1 MELQNKVILM
11 NYYRRL
17 VIFVVLLKNTMEKI
31 FNDTKVAFSLKSDT
45 ELDRAYF
52 LFKLIDSQPLVRI
65 GTAVTNFA
73 IKAHLPVE
81 GLIRATVF
89 DHFCG
94 GVNENDCLSVV
105 DKMYTKGVSSVL
117 DYSVE
122 GKEEEEQ
129 FDAALEMTLKT
140 IEFAK
145 EKQAIPF
152 AVFKPTGFGRMDLY
166 IKIGEKQT
174 LTATEQNEWDKV
186 VNRFDIVCKEAHQK
200 NVALLID
207 AEESWMQDA
216 ADDLVTDMMRKY
228 NKEKAIVFNTLQMYR
243 WDRLDYL
250 EKLQETAKAEGFFIG
265 MKLVRGAYMEKE
277 NAHAEEKGVPSPICV
292 SKEATDINYDASV
305 HYMIEHLST
314 MAIFAG
320 THNEESS
327 YRLMQLMQEKNI
339 SKNDPRIWF
348 GQLYGMSDNISY
360 NLANAGYN
368 VAKYLP
374 FGPVRDVMPYLIR
387 RAEENTSV
395 AGQTSR
401 ELTLIKTERDRR
413 KGK

>member
-1 MELQNKVILM
+1 M
-11 NYYRRL
+11 
-17 VIFVVLLKNTMEKI
+17 KNLFDNTQI
-31 FNDTKVAFSLKSDT
+31 AFSLKSDT
-45 ELDRAYF
+45 ELERAYF
-52 LFKLIDSQPLVRI
+52 LFKLIANEPLVRI

-73 IKAHLPVE
+73 IKASLPVE

-94 GVNENDCLSVV
+94 GVNEDDSLKVV
-105 DKMYTKGVSSVL
+105 DKLFTKGVSSVL

-129 FDAALEMTLKT
+129 FDAVLEKTLKL
-140 IEFAK
+140 IDFAK
-145 EKQAIPF
+145 EKKSIPF
-152 AVFKPTGFGRMDLY
+152 AVFKPSGFGRINLY
-166 IKIGEKQT
+166 EEVSLGKKLTQAETEEWNRVVARFEK
-174 LTATEQNEWDKV
+174 
-186 VNRFDIVCKEAHQK
+186 VCKASYDSD
-200 NVALLID
+200 VALLID

-216 ADDLVTDMMRKY
+216 VDNLVEEMMVKY
-228 NKEKAIVFNTLQMYR
+228 NKSKPIVFNTLQMYR

-250 EKLQETAKAEGFFIG
+250 KTLHEKAKNEGFFIG

-277 NAHAEEKGVPSPICV
+277 NERAIEKGYPTPICA
-292 SKEATDINYDASV
+292 SKEATDENYDAAV
-305 HYMIEHLST
+305 KYMVGHIDT
-314 MAIFAG
+314 MSIFEG
-320 THNEESS
+320 THNEAST
-327 YRLMQLMQEKNI
+327 YFLMNLMEEKGIKSTEN
-339 SKNDPRIWF
+339 KIWF

-360 NLANAGYN
+360 NLADSGYN

-374 FGPVRDVMPYLIR
+374 FGPVKDVMPYLIR

-401 ELTLIKTERDRR
+401 ELAMIKAERNRR

>member
-1 MELQNKVILM
+1 MD
-11 NYYRRL
+11 
-17 VIFVVLLKNTMEKI
+17 KI
-31 FNDTKVAFSLKSDT
+31 FNNTEVAFSLKSDT

-52 LFKLIDSQPLVRI
+52 LFKMIANEPLVRI

-73 IKAHLPVE
+73 LKAHLPVD

-94 GVNENDCLSVV
+94 GVNEIDCLSVV

-122 GKEEEEQ
+122 GKEEETQ

-140 IEFAK
+140 VEFAK
-145 EKQAIPF
+145 ERQAIPF
-152 AVFKPTGFGRMDLY
+152 AVFKPTGLGRLDLY
-166 IKIGEKQT
+166 TKVGEKQP
-174 LTATEQNEWDKV
+174 LSAEEQAEWDKV
-186 VNRFDIVCKEAHQK
+186 KERFEIICKTAHSK
-200 NVALLID
+200 DVALLID

-216 ADDLVTDMMRKY
+216 ADDLVEDMMRKY
-228 NKEKAIVFNTLQMYR
+228 NKEKVIVFNTLQMYR
-243 WDRLDYL
+243 WDRMDYL
-250 EKLQETAKAEGFFIG
+250 KALHERAKADGFYIG

-277 NAHAEEKGVPSPICV
+277 HKRAEENGYPTPICA
-292 SKEATDINYDASV
+292 SKQATDDNYNVAVD
-305 HYMIEHLST
+305 YMMKHIDK

-327 YRLMQLMQEKNI
+327 YKLMEMLKANNI
-339 SKNDPRIWF
+339 EIKDQRIWF

-360 NLANAGYN
+360 NLASHGYN

-401 ELTLIKTERDRR
+401 ELNLLKAERDRR
-413 KGK
+413 KSK

>member
-1 MELQNKVILM
+1 MD
-11 NYYRRL
+11 
-17 VIFVVLLKNTMEKI
+17 KI
-31 FNDTKVAFSLKSDT
+31 FTNTEIAFALKSDSAL
-45 ELDRAYF
+45 ERAYF
-52 LFKLIDSQPLVRI
+52 LFRMIESQPLVRI
-65 GTAVTNFA
+65 GTMMTNFA
-73 IKAHLPVE
+73 IKANLPVE

-94 GVNENDCLSVV
+94 GINEQDCLPVV
-105 DKMYTKGVSSVL
+105 DKMYTKGVCSVL

-122 GKEEEEQ
+122 GKEEETQ
-129 FDAALEMTLKT
+129 FDAALEMTKKT
-140 IEFAK
+140 IYFAK
-145 EKQAIPF
+145 EREAIPF
-152 AVFKPTGFGRMDLY
+152 AVFKPTGFGRLALY
-166 IKIGEKQT
+166 EKIGNKQV
-174 LTATEQNEWDKV
+174 LTNTEEEEWDRV
-186 VNRFDIVCKEAHQK
+186 QARFDEVCQLAHQLD
-200 NVALLID
+200 VALLID

-216 ADDLVTDMMRKY
+216 ADDLVTTMMQKY
-228 NKEKAIVFNTLQMYR
+228 NKEKAIVFNTLQLYR

-250 EKLQETAKAEGFFIG
+250 KGLHQLAKQQGFYIG

-277 NAHAEEKGVPSPICV
+277 NKRAQEMGYPTPICANKQA
-292 SKEATDINYDASV
+292 SDENYDATV
-305 HYMIEHLST
+305 AYMLDHLDC

-327 YRLMQLMQEKNI
+327 YKLMNRMDAMGLLR
-339 SKNDPRIWF
+339 NDKRIFF

-374 FGPVRDVMPYLIR
+374 FGPVKDVMPYLIR

-401 ELTLIKTERDRR
+401 ELNLIKQERARR
-413 KGK
+413 KLN

>member
-1 MELQNKVILM
+1 MD
-11 NYYRRL
+11 
-17 VIFVVLLKNTMEKI
+17 KI
-31 FNDTKVAFSLKSDT
+31 FNNTEVAFALKSDT

-52 LFKLIDSQPLVRI
+52 LFKMIASEPLVRI

-73 IKAHLPVE
+73 LKAHLPVD

-94 GVNENDCLSVV
+94 GVNEMDCLSVV

-122 GKEEEEQ
+122 GKEEEAQ

-140 IEFAK
+140 VEFAK
-145 EKQAIPF
+145 ERQAIPF
-152 AVFKPTGFGRMDLY
+152 AVFKPTGLGRLDLY
-166 IKIGEKQT
+166 TKVGEKQS
-174 LTATEQNEWDKV
+174 LSDEEQAEWNKVKERFEIICKTAHSKD
-186 VNRFDIVCKEAHQK
+186 
-200 NVALLID
+200 VALLID

-216 ADDLVTDMMRKY
+216 ADDLVEDMMRRY
-228 NKEKAIVFNTLQMYR
+228 NKDKVIVFNTLQMYR
-243 WDRLDYL
+243 WDRMEYL
-250 EKLQETAKAEGFFIG
+250 KALHERAKSDGFYIG

-277 NAHAEEKGVPSPICV
+277 NKRAEENGYPTPICA
-292 SKEATDINYDASV
+292 SKQATDDNYNAAVD
-305 HYMIEHLST
+305 YMMQHIDK

-327 YRLMQLMQEKNI
+327 YKLMEMLKNNNI
-339 SKNDPRIWF
+339 EIKDQRIWF

-360 NLANAGYN
+360 NLASHGYN

-401 ELTLIKTERDRR
+401 ELNLLKTERERR
-413 KGK
+413 KNK

>member
-1 MELQNKVILM
+1 MD
-11 NYYRRL
+11 
-17 VIFVVLLKNTMEKI
+17 KI
-31 FNDTKVAFSLKSDT
+31 FNNTEVAFSLKSDT

-52 LFKLIDSQPLVRI
+52 LFKMIANEPLVRI

-73 IKAHLPVE
+73 LKAHLPVD

-94 GVNENDCLSVV
+94 GVNEIDCLSVV

-122 GKEEEEQ
+122 GKEEETQ

-140 IEFAK
+140 VEFAK
-145 EKQAIPF
+145 ERQAIPF
-152 AVFKPTGFGRMDLY
+152 AVFKPTGLGRLDLY
-166 IKIGEKQT
+166 TKVGEKQP
-174 LTATEQNEWDKV
+174 LSADEQAEWDKV
-186 VNRFDIVCKEAHQK
+186 KERFEIICKTAHSK
-200 NVALLID
+200 DVALLID

-216 ADDLVTDMMRKY
+216 ADDLVEDMMRKY
-228 NKEKAIVFNTLQMYR
+228 NKEKVIVFNTLQMYR
-243 WDRLDYL
+243 WDRMDYL
-250 EKLQETAKAEGFFIG
+250 KALHERAKADGFYIG

-277 NAHAEEKGVPSPICV
+277 HKRAEENGYPTPICA
-292 SKEATDINYDASV
+292 SKQTTDDNYNAAVD
-305 HYMIEHLST
+305 YMMKHIDK

-327 YRLMQLMQEKNI
+327 YKLMEMLKANNI
-339 SKNDPRIWF
+339 EIKDQRIWF

-360 NLANAGYN
+360 NLASHGYN

-401 ELTLIKTERDRR
+401 ELNLLKAERDRR
-413 KGK
+413 KSK

>member
-1 MELQNKVILM
+1 MV
-11 NYYRRL
+11 
-17 VIFVVLLKNTMEKI
+17 KI
-31 FNDTKVAFSLKSDT
+31 FDNTQVAFSLKSDT

-52 LFKLIDSQPLVRI
+52 LFKMIDSEPLVRI

-73 IKAHLPVE
+73 LKAHLPVE
-81 GLIRATVF
+81 GLIRASVF

-94 GVNENDCLSVV
+94 GVSEDDCLPVME
-105 DKMYTKGVSSVL
+105 KMFTKGVCSVL

-122 GKEEEEQ
+122 GKEEEIE
-129 FDAALEMTLKT
+129 FDAAMKKTLKI

-145 EKQAIPF
+145 EKEAIPF
-152 AVFKPTGFGRMDLY
+152 AVFKPTGFGRFDLY
-166 IKIGEKQT
+166 AKVGEKQA
-174 LTATEQNEWDKV
+174 LNFEEHAEWDRV
-186 VNRFDIVCKEAHQK
+186 VARYEAVCKFAHEK
-200 NVALLID
+200 DVALLID
-207 AEESWMQDA
+207 GEESWMQDA
-216 ADDLVTDMMRKY
+216 ADDLVAQMMKKY

-250 EKLQETAKAEGFFIG
+250 KKLHEQAKVEGFYIG

-277 NAHAEEKGVPSPICV
+277 NKRAEEKGYRSPICE
-292 SKEATDINYDASV
+292 SKQATDENYDAAV
-305 HYMIEHLST
+305 TYMVENIDK

-320 THNEESS
+320 THNELSS
-327 YRLMQLMQEKNI
+327 YKLMELMKL
-339 SKNDPRIWF
+339 KGLATNDQRIWF

-360 NLANAGYN
+360 NLAANGYN

-401 ELTLIKTERDRR
+401 ELMLIKKERERR
-413 KGK
+413 KV

>member
-1 MELQNKVILM
+1 
-11 NYYRRL
+11 
-17 VIFVVLLKNTMEKI
+17 MEKI
-31 FNDTKVAFSLKSDT
+31 FNNTQVAFSLKSDT

-52 LFKLIDSQPLVRI
+52 LFKMIANQPLVRI

-73 IKAHLPVE
+73 LKANLPVE

-94 GVNENDCLSVV
+94 GINEVDCLSVV

-122 GKEEEEQ
+122 GKEAEDQ

-140 IEFAK
+140 IEFAR
-145 EKQAIPF
+145 ERQAIPF
-152 AVFKPTGFGRMDLY
+152 AVFKPTGFGRFELY
-166 IKIGEKQT
+166 EKLGEKQT
-174 LTATEQNEWDKV
+174 LTPEEQAEWNRV
-186 VNRFDIVCKEAHQK
+186 MARFDLVCKDAHSK

-207 AEESWMQDA
+207 GEESWMQDA
-216 ADDLVTDMMRKY
+216 ADDLVTEMMRKY
-228 NKEKAIVFNTLQMYR
+228 NKEKTIVFNTLQMYR

-250 EKLQETAKAEGFFIG
+250 KKLHEQAIKEGFFIG

-277 NAHAEEKGVPSPICV
+277 IVRAAEKGYPSPICA
-292 SKEATDINYDASV
+292 SKEATDENYDGAVRYMTDHLEVMSV
-305 HYMIEHLST
+305 
-314 MAIFAG
+314 FAG
-320 THNEESS
+320 THNESS
-327 YRLMQLMQEKNI
+327 TYTLMELMTEKGI
-339 SKNDPRIWF
+339 KTNDDRIWF

-360 NLANAGYN
+360 NMAANGYN

-374 FGPVRDVMPYLIR
+374 FGPVKDVMPYLIR

-401 ELTLIKTERDRR
+401 ELEMIKAERNRR